1 MKKLFLFFVLYISSS
16 VAAQTAENKELI
28 NEIIQKYNSHKT
40 MAFDINYM
48 IKFFDEEKP
57 IYLNSSVKIE
67 KNVMDKTF
75 GSRFLYTRNDSM
87 FQLIKYYDAKNLY
100 IIDHKGKKITKF
112 NTEKEETSPITGKI
126 DGRVLDVYF
135 SKITK
140 LFSAINNSKKY

>member
-75 GSRFLYTRNDSM
+75 GSRFLYTRNDIYVSV
-87 FQLIKYYDAKNLY
+87 N
-100 IIDHKGKKITKF
+100 KI
-112 NTEKEETSPITGKI
+112 
-126 DGRVLDVYF
+126 L
-135 SKITK
+135 
-140 LFSAINNSKKY
+140 